1 MCLDNKYASKY
12 KNVMGLHGASLIGL
26 SVPLVTHW
34 WTSKQDEVKK
44 IIVCDIC
51 QCIVILTYDY

>member
-1 MCLDNKYASKY
+1 
-12 KNVMGLHGASLIGL
+12 MGLHGASLKGL
-26 SVPLVTHW
+26 RVPLATHW

-44 IIVCDIC
+44 TIVCDIC